1 MSVESDDD
9 GWYVDAVA
17 PLMLFQLP
25 NVAFHCCHWYVYVG
39 AGLPDH
45 DPVLHASVG
54 AGDAT
59 SAWPVVLLVVM
70 GWLVD
75 FVLITGPAAYTDGGP
90 AKLGSSWHPA
100 FHNAGV
106 STGGAHRSSPVVLYA
121 APDALFT
128 TCPCAL

>member
-25 NVAFHCCHWYVYVG
+25 NIAFHCCHWYVYVG

-54 AGDAT
+54 AGE
-59 SAWPVVLLVVM
+59 
-70 GWLVD
+70 GNGEVD
-75 FVLITGPAAYTDGGP
+75 EG
-90 AKLGSSWHPA
+90 
-100 FHNAGV
+100 
-106 STGGAHRSSPVVLYA
+106 GGAIDDDDGAHVRVVAVTLVHGAAQPVEGEER
-121 APDALFT
+121 
-128 TCPCAL
+128 